1 MKLGAVPLLRSATVN
16 TFVDTTA
23 IEDNE
28 DSKWKLLKKN
38 PKTECNGNSREFS
51 IRAGNEF
58 LKQIS

>member
-28 DSKWKLLKKN
+28 DSK
-38 PKTECNGNSREFS
+38 
-51 IRAGNEF
+51 
-58 LKQIS
+58 

>member
-1 MKLGAVPLLRSATVN
+1 MKSGAVPLLRSAAVN

-23 IEDNE
+23 NEDNE

-38 PKTECNGNSREFS
+38 PKNWVYESSREFS
-51 IRAGNEF
+51 IKAGDEF